1 MPMIVGTRLEEKRLA
16 YMFIDGGYIR
26 GRLQELGR
34 EDILKDSDKYAR
46 FLQLFLSR
54 FRSITYSIGKVVI
67 SRVYYYDAII
77 PAEDDPEEHS
87 QQKRFFNKFQ
97 LNMSMCE
104 IKLGDLV
111 KTSKGFKQKG
121 VDTLIAIDM
130 ITKAYLNH
138 YDIAYLV
145 AGDRDFANV
154 VKAVKN
160 YTGKIVIGVYEPASV
175 SEELLRAF
183 DIKRPVRGEE
193 LAKICQEV
201 R

>member
-1 MPMIVGTRLEEKRLA
+1 MAAILG
-16 YMFIDGGYIR
+16 
-26 GRLQELGR
+26 GRLQEVGG

-54 FRSITYSIGKVVI
+54 FRSTTYSIGRVVI

-77 PAEDDPEEHS
+77 PVEDDPKEHS
-87 QQKRFFNKFQ
+87 KQKKFFNKFQ
-97 LNMSMCE
+97 LNMNLCE
-104 IKLGDLV
+104 VKLGDLV

-130 ITKAYLNH
+130 ITKAYLDH

-154 VKAVKN
+154 VEAVKN
-160 YTGKIVIGVYEPASV
+160 YTGKIVIGVYEPTSV

-183 DIKRPVRGEE
+183 DIKRPIRGEG